1 MPSVTPA
8 ITVCLPRKLPTSFL
22 GTLCN
27 VGRGF
32 RVPLDPTA
40 SVSCPKGSDGPF
52 DSQELRARG
61 GHIRPKTRISDEPGS
76 RSCKTQAN
84 RGPTMRSAPFLGSL
98 ADLGAQSNHI
108 CGQHLSRANPRG
120 PSLVIARPIH
130 PTNRSDIVLVRCRS
144 IIWHLTG
151 HFTSI
156 SGQSA
161 GIPCTRAI
169 GRSIRRLTI
178 SLCSQRTWPS
188 IANCSDE

>member
-1 MPSVTPA
+1 M
-8 ITVCLPRKLPTSFL
+8 IHRCDR
-22 GTLCN
+22 
-27 VGRGF
+27 
-32 RVPLDPTA
+32 
-40 SVSCPKGSDGPF
+40 
-52 DSQELRARG
+52 LR
-61 GHIRPKTRISDEPGS
+61 
-76 RSCKTQAN
+76 
-84 RGPTMRSAPFLGSL
+84 PTMRSAPFLGSL

-120 PSLVIARPIH
+120 PSLVTARPIH

-169 GRSIRRLTI
+169 GSSIRRLTI
-178 SLCSQRTWPS
+178 SLCSQRTWPWRV
-188 IANCSDE
+188 NCSGEFLPSRSTVVTVRIMRTLSVVLCANMPITHMILCSLHANLMRNKSESHSTDHPTLHVGCALSISIQEINKG